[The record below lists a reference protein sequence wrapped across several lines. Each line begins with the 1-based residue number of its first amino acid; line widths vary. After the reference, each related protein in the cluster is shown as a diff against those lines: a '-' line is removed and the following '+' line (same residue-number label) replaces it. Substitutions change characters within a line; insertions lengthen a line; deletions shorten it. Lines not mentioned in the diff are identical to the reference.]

1 MKKKV
6 CILHKV
12 SILDPRSFYKEGIS
26 LVMAGY
32 DTTIISFYDKEGL
45 LQDIKLISIKYPRN
59 RWVRFIL
66 TNVIFLIKS
75 IKEKADVYHFHDVDF
90 IPWAILLKIITFK
103 KVIYDVHEAH
113 PEHVL
118 IKPYIPDVLKKTV
131 SKIVFFMER
140 GGDYFFDAIITNDNY
155 VLQDFKTKQKEVIYN
170 FPILDFFDFAKNNVP
185 YQQREYDIIFIGSL
199 PPWHFTPMLDTVEIL
214 AEKNYL
220 VKWLL
225 LPFIGFASKEW
236 MLDQISE
243 RGLSNYFTI
252 ADTVP
257 FKSVPKYL
265 YNSRI
270 GIITIPPFKKYL
282 KNIPLKIFE
291 YMGCGLPVI
300 ASDLPP
306 TRQFVD
312 GRDCA
317 ILVKHEPSAY
327 ANAIIS
333 LLENPDQAQEMGE
346 RGKRLVYEKYNWSIE
361 EQKLLRLYGRLV
373 DNGKKH
379 A

>member
-1 MKKKV
+1 M
-6 CILHKV
+6 
-12 SILDPRSFYKEGIS
+12 LDPRSFYKEGIS
-26 LVMAGY
+26 LIRAGY
-32 DTTIISFYDKEGL
+32 DTTIISFYDKEEL
-45 LQDIKLISIKYPRN
+45 LQDIKLIRIKYPGN

-66 TNVIFLIKS
+66 TNLIFLTKS

-118 IKPYIPDVLKKTV
+118 IKPYIPDIFKKTV
-131 SKIVFFMER
+131 SKIVFLMER
-140 GGDYFFDAIITNDNY
+140 VGDYFFDAIITNDNY
-155 VLQDFKTKQKEVIYN
+155 VLQDFNNKQKEVIYN
-170 FPILDFFDFAKNNVP
+170 FPLLDFFDFTKNNVS
-185 YQQREYDIIFIGSL
+185 YQQKEYDIIFIGSL

-214 AEKNYL
+214 AAKDYE

-225 LPFIGFASKEW
+225 LPFIGFGSKKW
-236 MLDQISE
+236 MHDQISE

-257 FKSVPKYL
+257 FKSVPEYL
-265 YNSRI
+265 YKSRI

-306 TRQFVD
+306 TRQFVE
-312 GRDCA
+312 GKDCA
-317 ILVKHEPSAY
+317 ILVQHEPSAY

-333 LLENPDQAQEMGE
+333 LLDNPRKAQEMGE
-346 RGKRLVYEKYNWSIE
+346 
-361 EQKLLRLYGRLV
+361 
-373 DNGKKH
+373 NGKKLVFEQYNWN
-379 A
+379 AEERKLLKLYSDIVDDKRK